1 MIDLRNVTLTFPDG
15 TSRITA
21 VDHVS
26 LRVGAGEI
34 VGITGPSGSGK
45 SSLLAVASTL
55 ISPDTGTV
63 TIDTIDATALNLA
76 DRAELRRTRIGL
88 IFQQA
93 NLLASLTAVE
103 QLLVMNELTTD
114 RRRRSTRSAVRQRA
128 LELLEEVGLATDA
141 EKRPSQLS
149 GGQRQRVNIARA
161 LMNGPS
167 VLIVDEPTSALDQ
180 ERGTQII
187 NLLLRLTA
195 DHGTAT
201 ILVTHE
207 PRILPRLT
215 SAHNM
220 VDGHL
225 SVLLEPVSA

>member
-1 MIDLRNVTLTFPDG
+1 MIDLRHVTLTFPDG

-21 VDHVS
+21 VDNVSLHVS
-26 LRVGAGEI
+26 AGET

-55 ISPDTGTV
+55 ITPNTGTV
-63 TIDTIDATALNLA
+63 IIDGIDATALDLA
-76 DRAELRRTRIGL
+76 ERAELRRTRIGL
-88 IFQQA
+88 IFQQS
-93 NLLASLTAVE
+93 NLLASLTALE

-114 RRRRSTRSAVRQRA
+114 RRRRAARPATRQRA
-128 LELLEEVGLATDA
+128 LELLEEVGLITDA
-141 EKRPSQLS
+141 DKRPAQLS

-161 LMNGPS
+161 LMSRPA

-187 NLLLRLTA
+187 DLLLRLTA
-195 DHGTAT
+195 EHDTAT

-220 VDGHL
+220 VDGQL
-225 SVLLEPVSA
+225 SGLLEAVAT